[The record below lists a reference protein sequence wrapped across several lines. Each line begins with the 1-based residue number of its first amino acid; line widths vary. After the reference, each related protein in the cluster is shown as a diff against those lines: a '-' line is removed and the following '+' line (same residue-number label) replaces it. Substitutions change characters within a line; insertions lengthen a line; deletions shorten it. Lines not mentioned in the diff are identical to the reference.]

1 MKLKDMKGLVESY
14 EPVSP
19 QTKSDDDEKYPYGLR
34 LNISKSVIKALGIDP
49 MGLSI
54 GDSMDISGTCKV
66 CSISM
71 EDHGAHINL
80 QITQFATSRPKK
92 GSDAE
97 FSEGFNEDDD

>member
-1 MKLKDMKGLVESY
+1 MKLKDMNGLADSY
-14 EPVSP
+14 EPVS
-19 QTKSDDDEKYPYGLR
+19 QQAKSGDDEKYPYGLR
-34 LNISKSVIKALGIDP
+34 INLSKLVIKALGIDP
-49 MGLSI
+49 SGLSV

-71 EDHGAHINL
+71 EEYGPHINL
-80 QITQFATSRPKK
+80 QITQFATSKPKK